1 MPLRRAPRKW
11 ATNWAVID
19 MLNEALLFL
28 LDILLQPFAAIL
40 LLRFHLQ
47 WLRAP
52 LRNPIGE
59 FIMVLT
65 DFLVLRARRF
75 VPSVL
80 GLDSA
85 SLLLALLV
93 EMLYLAGFLWVQG
106 LPLHGFPLPEL
117 LVLAAVK
124 LLKISLYLLMAAVF
138 AQAILSWV
146 NPHSPI
152 APLLTAATRR
162 FMQPL
167 RRIVPVLG
175 SVDLS
180 PLLLFIICQLIVIV
194 PIGALERLAS
204 GLL

>member
-1 MPLRRAPRKW
+1 
-11 ATNWAVID
+11 

-28 LDILLQPFAAIL
+28 LDVLLQPFAAIL

-59 FIMVLT
+59 FVMVLT

-75 VPSVL
+75 IPAIK
-80 GLDSA
+80 GFDTA
-85 SLLLALLV
+85 TLLLALLV
-93 EMLYLAGFLWVQG
+93 EILYLTALLWVLNSPAQEVLLPG
-106 LPLHGFPLPEL
+106 LL
-117 LVLAAVK
+117 LLAVVK

-138 AQAILSWV
+138 LQAILSWV
-146 NPHSPI
+146 NPYTTV
-152 APLLTAATRR
+152 APFFNAVTWR
-162 FMQPL
+162 FLQPL

-180 PLLLFIICQLIVIV
+180 ALVLFIICQLIVIV
-194 PIGALERLAS
+194 PIGALERVAF
-204 GLL
+204 GLLQMGAL

>member
-1 MPLRRAPRKW
+1 M
-11 ATNWAVID
+11 
-19 MLNEALLFL
+19 
-28 LDILLQPFAAIL
+28 
-40 LLRFHLQ
+40 
-47 WLRAP
+47 
-52 LRNPIGE
+52 RNPVGE

-65 DFLVLRARRF
+65 DFMVLRTRRF
-75 VPSVL
+75 VPSVR

-85 SLLLALLV
+85 TLLLALLV

-106 LPLHGFPLPEL
+106 LPMHGFPLPGL
-117 LVLAAVK
+117 LVLAMVK
-124 LLKISLYLLMAAVF
+124 LFKISLYLLMAAVF

-167 RRIVPVLG
+167 RRIVPLMG

-194 PIGALERLAS
+194 PIGALERVAY

>member
-1 MPLRRAPRKW
+1 MPLRRAPVKW
-11 ATNWAVID
+11 ATNWAEINGHD
-19 MLNEALLFL
+19 KDAIFNNEISHARSLSLLLTRKRERRQTNRSASLTITMLNEALLFL

-52 LRNPIGE
+52 MRNPIGE

-65 DFLVLRARRF
+65 DFLVL
-75 VPSVL
+75 
-80 GLDSA
+80 
-85 SLLLALLV
+85 
-93 EMLYLAGFLWVQG
+93 
-106 LPLHGFPLPEL
+106 
-117 LVLAAVK
+117 
-124 LLKISLYLLMAAVF
+124 LLMAAVF

-152 APLLTAATRR
+152 APLLAAATRR

-180 PLLLFIICQLIVIV
+180 PLLLFIICQLIVII
-194 PIGALERLAS
+194 PIGALERVAF

>member
-1 MPLRRAPRKW
+1 
-11 ATNWAVID
+11 

-28 LDILLQPFAAIL
+28 LDMLLQPFAAIL

-52 LRNPIGE
+52 LRNPAGE

-75 VPSVL
+75 IPSVR

-85 SLLLALLV
+85 TLLLALLV
-93 EMLYLAGFLWVQG
+93 EMLYLTGVLWAQG
-106 LPLHGFPLPEL
+106 QLSHGFPFPGL

-146 NPHSPI
+146 NPHTS
-152 APLLTAATRR
+152 AMSLLNAVTRR
-162 FMQPL
+162 FLLPL
-167 RRIVPVLG
+167 RRIVPLLG
-175 SVDLS
+175 NVDLS

-194 PIGALERLAS
+194 PVGMLERLAF
-204 GLL
+204 GLF

>member
-1 MPLRRAPRKW
+1 
-11 ATNWAVID
+11 

-28 LDILLQPFAAIL
+28 LDVLLQPFAALL

-59 FIMVLT
+59 FLMVLT
-65 DFLVLRARRF
+65 DFVVLPVRRF
-75 VPSVL
+75 IPSAW
-80 GLDSA
+80 GFDSA
-85 SLLLALLV
+85 TLLLALLV
-93 EMLYLAGFLWVQG
+93 EMLYQTALLWVLELHPQGFLLPG
-106 LPLHGFPLPEL
+106 LL
-117 LVLAAVK
+117 LLSIGK

-146 NPHSPI
+146 SPHTPV
-152 APLLTAATRR
+152 APLLNAITWR
-162 FMQPL
+162 FLQPL

-194 PIGALERLAS
+194 PIGALERIAL
-204 GLL
+204 GLMQAGLR

>member
-1 MPLRRAPRKW
+1 M
-11 ATNWAVID
+11 
-19 MLNEALLFL
+19 MSEALLFL
-28 LDILLQPFAAIL
+28 LDVLLQPFAAIL

-52 LRNPIGE
+52 LRNPVGA
-59 FIMVLT
+59 FIMALT

-75 VPSVL
+75 IPAVR

-85 SLLLALLV
+85 TLLLALLA
-93 EMLYLAGFLWVQG
+93 EMFYMTGVLWA
-106 LPLHGFPLPEL
+106 HGHPFHDFPLPGL
-117 LVLAAVK
+117 LFFALVK

-146 NPHSPI
+146 NPYTPV
-152 APLLTAATRR
+152 APVLAAITGR
-162 FMQPL
+162 FLQPL
-167 RRIVPVLG
+167 RRIVPLLG

-194 PIGALERLAS
+194 PIGALERMAAGML
-204 GLL
+204 